1 MSHYTILV
9 FYERGE
15 GVVRKA
21 KLFEGL
27 LLVLIMIVVA
37 SCSQS
42 VTGGV
47 AEGPPDPP
55 KNVKADI
62 VERGIH
68 LSWDCVPGASFY
80 TVFWG
85 SERDE
90 YRNLVNAQ
98 ECSATLVGLRKNE
111 FYAFAVTAWNQHGE
125 SDYSQGAEVIYDDDP
140 ARADYYLVMGND
152 RMKKGHY
159 RSALTYFSTAIRLA
173 PASPQAYQRRALLYE
188 KTKRTDLAKQDYQM
202 AEKLLK
208 RKPLSKN
215 QQTPLD

>member
-1 MSHYTILV
+1 M
-9 FYERGE
+9 
-15 GVVRKA
+15 VRKA

-27 LLVLIMIVVA
+27 LLVLIMIVGA

-42 VTGGV
+42 VTGGAV
-47 AEGPPDPP
+47 EGPPDPP
-55 KNVKADI
+55 KNLKADI
-62 VERGIH
+62 VDRGIHLSWDCVPGASFH

-98 ECSATLVGLRKNE
+98 DCSATLVGLRKNE

-125 SDYSQGAEVIYDDDP
+125 SNYSQGAEVIYDDDP
-140 ARADYYLVMGND
+140 GRADYYLVMGND
-152 RMKKGHY
+152 RMKRGHY
-159 RSALTYFSTAIRLA
+159 KSALTYFSTAIRLA
-173 PASPQAYQRRALLYE
+173 PDSPQAYQRRALLYE
-188 KTKRTDLAKQDYQM
+188 KTKRSDLAKQDYQM